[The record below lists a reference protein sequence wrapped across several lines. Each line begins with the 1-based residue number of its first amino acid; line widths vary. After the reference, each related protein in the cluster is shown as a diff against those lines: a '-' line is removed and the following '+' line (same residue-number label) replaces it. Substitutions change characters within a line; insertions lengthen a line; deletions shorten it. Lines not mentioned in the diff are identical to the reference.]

1 LKKFPS
7 LVAIAVILAATLLVY
22 APGLRNGFVWDDTA
36 LVLRDP
42 LIRSWRLIPEAFGH
56 FLFLDATASDFYRPL
71 QRLTFTADYAL
82 YGFGAPWGW
91 HLTSILLHAAA
102 AMALFFLARKW
113 VSQSWALALAVAWA
127 VHPVHT
133 SAVTYIAGRADPLAA
148 LFGFSGLGLGL
159 AALEGRAPSRPRFA
173 LAALCF
179 LGALLSKESGVGF
192 LIVWLLVLLWR
203 RIGWKA
209 VAGWIGLIAVVLGG
223 YGALRFSAER
233 TPPPASPPTPATI
246 RPILAARA
254 LAEYAGLL
262 ALPRTLRMERDV
274 TTAPQATYE
283 ATVRNARLREY
294 QTLLGVLLFA
304 ALALW
309 WRWAWRRERDAALWL
324 TAAGLAWLPVSNLF
338 SLNATVAEHWIYVP
352 SAFLFLAAARSLTAM
367 LDVSAAGEKN
377 AEHRTS
383 NVEPR
388 MLRPLRAVFSIWLVF
403 LAVRTWMRQPD
414 WCDQRTFLER
424 TIAAGGDSPRMRMN
438 LGNLEFNEGRPA
450 LALAHY
456 ETALQ
461 RAPDLAMA
469 WLALAQVS
477 LRTGD
482 LDRAKSALGKAE
494 GSPLLAA
501 EVLFTQAT
509 IEQVESGRDVS
520 DLFQQAVALQP
531 RSWPI
536 RKRALAQLD
545 RSGRTA
551 EAARELQ
558 DFLREQSFRAE
569 SWALLATL
577 LEKLGQT
584 DAAVAARA
592 EARWRDVRLAD
603 APRAARQ

>member
-1 LKKFPS
+1 MGDGAIRIIARLKKYPRV
-7 LVAIAVILAATLLVY
+7 VAVAVILAATLLVY

-71 QRLTFTADYAL
+71 QRLTFLADYAL

-91 HLTSILLHAAA
+91 HLTSIAIHAAA
-102 AMALFFLARKW
+102 AVALFFLAGKFVPQR
-113 VSQSWALALAVAWA
+113 WALALAVLWA

-148 LFGFSGLGLGL
+148 LFGFSGL
-159 AALEGRAPSRPRFA
+159 AFA
-173 LAALCF
+173 LAGPRSALLAAACF

-192 LIVWLLVLLWR
+192 LLVWLLILAWR
-203 RIGWKA
+203 R
-209 VAGWIGLIAVVLGG
+209 AGWRVFGQWMLLTVLVLGL
-223 YGALRFSAER
+223 YGSLRLSAER

-262 ALPRTLRMERDV
+262 ALPRSLRMERDV

-294 QTLLGVLLFA
+294 QTLLGVLLA
-304 ALALW
+304 VALALW

-324 TAAGLAWLPVSNLF
+324 AAAALAWLPVSNLF

-352 SAFLFLAAARSLTAM
+352 SAFLFLAGALSWR
-367 LDVSAAGEKN
+367 
-377 AEHRTS
+377 S

-388 MLRPLRAVFSIWLVF
+388 LLCPLRAAVAIWLVF
-403 LAVRTWMRQPD
+403 LGTRTWLRQAD
-414 WCDQRTFLER
+414 WRDQRTFLER

-469 WLALAQVS
+469 WLALGQVS

-482 LDRAKSALGKAE
+482 LPRAKDALARAE
-494 GSPLLAA
+494 RAPLPAA
-501 EVLFTQAT
+501 EVRLARAAL
-509 IEQVESGRDVS
+509 EQVETGRDTG
-520 DLFQQAVALQP
+520 DLVQQAVALQP

-536 RKRALAQLD
+536 RKRHLAQLD
-545 RSGRTA
+545 RAGRTG
-551 EAARELQ
+551 EAARELR
-558 DFLREQSFRAE
+558 DFLREQPFRAE
-569 SWALLATL
+569 SWTLLAGF
-577 LEKLGQT
+577 LEKLGQPE
-584 DAAVAARA
+584 AARA
-592 EARWRDVRLAD
+592 AREQAARRDVRLAD
-603 APRAARQ
+603 VPPAARR